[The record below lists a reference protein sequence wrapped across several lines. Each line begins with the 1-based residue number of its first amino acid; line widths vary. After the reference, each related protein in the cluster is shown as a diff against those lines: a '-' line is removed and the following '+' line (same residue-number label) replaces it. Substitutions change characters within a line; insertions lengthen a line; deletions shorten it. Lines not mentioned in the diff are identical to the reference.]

1 MNNVGVIFMS
11 TVTHHILR
19 TREKGAK
26 VPLGK
31 GNEAML
37 NNCVSV
43 HYTQDKK
50 ELFAARK
57 RLLDALHG
65 ILVQFRSRDLDS
77 AMRAMENTAEEVNA
91 IKAHSEWLLDA
102 INQTPLAN
110 MTNEASDATRHF
122 RNCLQAV

>member
-65 ILVQFRSRDLDS
+65 IPVQFRSSARCDRSDTVGEHDQRGVRRDPAL
-77 AMRAMENTAEEVNA
+77 
-91 IKAHSEWLLDA
+91 
-102 INQTPLAN
+102 P
-110 MTNEASDATRHF
+110 
-122 RNCLQAV
+122 